1 MFCPE
6 CRLEYLDHVT
16 ICPDCNRALVA
27 CPQSEQSPGFEF
39 HDLVTVYAT
48 GNAAQLLVAKSLMEA
63 AEIAFYV
70 KGDQLADITGRL
82 GFNPAVGDYEVQVRE
97 EDAAVARE
105 ILATLNDS

>member
-6 CRLEYLDHVT
+6 CRMEYLDHVT
-16 ICPDCNRALVA
+16 ICPDCNRRCVA
-27 CPQSEQSPGFEF
+27 SLQAEQCTGFEF
-39 HDLVTVYAT
+39 RDLVTVYAT
-48 GNAAQLLVAKSLMEA
+48 GNSAQLLVAKSLMEA

-82 GFNPAVGDYEVQVRE
+82 GFNPAVGAYEVQVRE

-105 ILATLNDS
+105 ILATLKDS

>member
-1 MFCPE
+1 
-6 CRLEYLDHVT
+6 
-16 ICPDCNRALVA
+16 
-27 CPQSEQSPGFEF
+27 
-39 HDLVTVYAT
+39 
-48 GNAAQLLVAKSLMEA
+48 MEA